1 MIEDGIV
8 IGIVPVYNESE
19 EEYNK
24 HLEKKKKEKF
34 NKYRCSYENIR
45 ECSEINGLL
54 RIWEIDDLIGVI
66 KIITDGIDIEYKI
79 YKKTKTN
86 VAKRKIFRDMMYI
99 GLHFRINEN
108 FNENDLKNEIVSKL
122 LSFGKEIFKNKYIKY
137 DDFQFQLEYL
147 NLLNMSN
154 DLCKKNKKN

>member
-1 MIEDGIV
+1 
-8 IGIVPVYNESE
+8 
-19 EEYNK
+19 
-24 HLEKKKKEKF
+24 
-34 NKYRCSYENIR
+34 
-45 ECSEINGLL
+45 
-54 RIWEIDDLIGVI
+54 
-66 KIITDGIDIEYKI
+66 
-79 YKKTKTN
+79 
-86 VAKRKIFRDMMYI
+86 MYI